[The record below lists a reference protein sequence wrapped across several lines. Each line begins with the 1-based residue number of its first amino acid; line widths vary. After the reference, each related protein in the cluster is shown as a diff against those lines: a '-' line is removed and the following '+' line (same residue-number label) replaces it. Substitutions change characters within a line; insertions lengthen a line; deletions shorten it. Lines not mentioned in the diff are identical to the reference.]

1 MEQPDE
7 KLILMTSE
15 EISELVKHTINET
28 LTTLGIDTRHPLAVQ
43 RDLQYLRDWRHT
55 TESIRGK
62 AVVAAVGIVV
72 VGLCGVFWLG
82 FKALFTV
89 R

>member
-1 MEQPDE
+1 MDLNDE

-15 EISELVKHTINET
+15 EISELVKHTISET
-28 LTTLGIDTRHPLAVQ
+28 LTKFGFDTDHPLAVQ
-43 RDLQYLRDWRHT
+43 RDLQYLRDWRRT

-62 AVVAAVGIVV
+62 AILAAVGIAIV
-72 VGLCGVFWLG
+72 LWIG
-82 FKALFTV
+82 FKTLFTC